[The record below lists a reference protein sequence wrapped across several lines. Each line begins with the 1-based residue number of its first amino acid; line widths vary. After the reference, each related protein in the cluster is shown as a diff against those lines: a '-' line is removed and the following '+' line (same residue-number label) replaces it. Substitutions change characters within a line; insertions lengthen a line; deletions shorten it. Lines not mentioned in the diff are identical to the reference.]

1 MLASCCTREWVR
13 KNKLGVSQETEQKC
27 KTMREQ
33 QDKNSSGTRK
43 LKCSNEMWKF
53 EFFGDLCFIL
63 LTSPAKRIIFGSVK
77 AAEVVKMLPHFWVVK
92 GTKVG
97 IKNFQ
102 RLWNWTTFYLG
113 RDTYLP
119 TYLFVA
125 IWSIWARDILY
136 RMSFF
141 WLMVWTPKPWSHI
154 FAFLSVNID
163 YKRHKTLGL
172 FKEPFWADHN
182 L

>member
-1 MLASCCTREWVR
+1 
-13 KNKLGVSQETEQKC
+13 
-27 KTMREQ
+27 MREQ

-77 AAEVVKMLPHFWVVK
+77 VAEVVKMLPHFWVVK

-119 TYLFVA
+119 TYLPICSNMVHLGTRYFIQNVIFLTDGVNPEA
-125 IWSIWARDILY
+125 
-136 RMSFF
+136 MKPHFCFSFCQY
-141 WLMVWTPKPWSHI
+141 WLQTAQD
-154 FAFLSVNID
+154 F
-163 YKRHKTLGL
+163 G
-172 FKEPFWADHN
+172 PF
-182 L
+182 